1 MTGFPINPPRTK
13 LVDQNG
19 NVTSEWYRYFAAIQK
34 AIGQPTATPWQDMG
48 FLSALPL
55 HNGTELTTD
64 GAGTDYVAPGAVTS
78 DGITMSTGKVLG
90 RTTAGTGAIEELSLS
105 QVLDLIGSA
114 AQGDILYRGASA
126 WARLAAGTSGYVL
139 TTQGA
144 SANPTWASAAGS
156 GSTVL
161 LATKTAASSAT
172 IDFTQFNSSLYAS
185 YLITIDNLV
194 FSANARLW
202 GYVSTDGGATWD
214 SGANY
219 DDNIFISTSSA
230 TATLVTAQTKLWFSG
245 LMKGASATYANSC
258 RIELADPSLTTGYR
272 QFLCRIAGYDSTPTY
287 SNILT
292 TCAWKNTSSA
302 YNALRFF
309 PDTGN
314 FTSGIFKLY
323 GLIK

>member
-1 MTGFPINPPRTK
+1 MK
-13 LVDQNG
+13 LNWVIRKSG
-19 NVTSEWYRYFAAIQK
+19 T
-34 AIGQPTATPWQDMG
+34 PTASDLAMPQG
-48 FLSALPL
+48 QGSAL
-55 HNGTELTTD
+55 GIDTTADKPYYLKSD
-64 GAGTDYVAPGAVTS
+64 GSVAP
-78 DGITMSTGKVLG
+78 L
-90 RTTAGTGAIEELSLS
+90 
-105 QVLDLIGSA
+105 
-114 AQGDILYRGASA
+114 
-126 WARLAAGTSGYVL
+126 
-139 TTQGA
+139 
-144 SANPTWASAAGS
+144 AGS

-272 QFLCRIAGYDSTPTY
+272 QILCRMAGYDSTPTY
-287 SNILT
+287 NNVLS
-292 TCAWKNTSSA
+292 TCVWKNTSSA
-302 YNALRFF
+302 YNALRLF
-309 PDTGN
+309 PDAGT

-323 GLIK
+323 GLAK